1 MSKLLTVREAAQVLR
16 IGEETVR
23 RLLKKRKLTGRK
35 VGKQWR
41 ISDDDIWIFNNENG
55 INHD

>member
-41 ISDDDIWIFNNENG
+41 ISDDDIWIFNNEKG